1 MLLNFVI
8 ETVRIVIFYWR
19 TNIRVETWN
28 EEESTSNNFQRNQ
41 TKLKLLFWLNFSLHR
56 KPTLNILQKGKVVIT
71 WLRNT
76 NFYTLYLSWFQL
88 VYFIF
93 TDRFN
98 WNKHFTSL
106 CCFKTFYDQISK
118 ENSKTSCKHY
128 WTSSNFVWA

>member
-1 MLLNFVI
+1 MKKNRLLI
-8 ETVRIVIFYWR
+8 ISKETKQ
-19 TNIRVETWN
+19 N
-28 EEESTSNNFQRNQ
+28 S
-41 TKLKLLFWLNFSLHR
+41 KLLFWLNFSLHR

-98 WNKHFTSL
+98 WNKHFTSF

-118 ENSKTSCKHY
+118 GNSKTSWKHY
-128 WTSSNFVWA
+128 WTSLNFEHKLHLFITISKQKTIQYAYLY